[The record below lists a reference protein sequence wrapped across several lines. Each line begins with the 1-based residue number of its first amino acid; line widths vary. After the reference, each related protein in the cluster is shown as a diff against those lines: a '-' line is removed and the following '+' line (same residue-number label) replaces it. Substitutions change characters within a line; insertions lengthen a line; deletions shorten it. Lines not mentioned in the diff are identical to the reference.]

1 MFEFLLQDSNLPFSI
16 SLSIM
21 LIFTFLEIV
30 SLLIGLG
37 FSNMFDAILPDIEF
51 DAVNSSS
58 HSFLAWL
65 NIGKV
70 PFLILLILFLSVF
83 GIVGLAIQM
92 VVMMLINSALPVLIA
107 VAISMS
113 VSLFAVHTIGRSVQP
128 LFSDQS
134 SAVSKESFVGRI
146 ATITL
151 GTAKSG
157 QPAEAKVVDS
167 NGYTHYVLIEPFDDD
182 SDSYVKGDEV
192 VVVKNNG
199 ASYLGTRFT
208 L

>member
-1 MFEFLLQDSNLPFSI
+1 MYEFLILDSNLPFSI

-21 LIFTFLEIV
+21 LIFTLLELV
-30 SLLIGLG
+30 GLFIGLN
-37 FSNMFDAILPDIEF
+37 FSSVFDAVFPDFEF
-51 DAVNSSS
+51 EAVNSSS
-58 HSFLAWL
+58 YSFLVWL
-65 NIGKV
+65 NVGKV
-70 PFLILLILFLSVF
+70 PLLILLILFLSVF
-83 GIVGLAIQM
+83 GTLGLAIQM
-92 VVMMLINSALPVLIA
+92 LVMSLINSALPVFIA
-107 VAISMS
+107 VVISMLI
-113 VSLFAVHTIGRSVQP
+113 SLFAVHVIGRAVEP

-151 GTAKSG
+151 GTAKIG
-157 QPAEAKVVDS
+157 QPAEAKVLDK

-192 VVVKNNG
+192 VVVKSNG
-199 ASYLGTRFT
+199 SSYLGTRFT